1 MDDGKW
7 WCKKVFVSLG
17 IFSAIGWCYDILA
30 MIPPDALHVLDCLLV
45 VCVIDSSR
53 VIPILLFLL
62 LRFHVSCP
70 RLSPQVQM
78 GCVLSF
84 LLVVIFFALVAL
96 ASATHHAAWGR
107 MNRWGN
113 RWRRRWRRLGLRF
126 PLSFPVFSM
135 KTFYGVIY
143 TIERDWLLLFIF

>member
-7 WCKKVFVSLG
+7 WYKKVFVSLG

-30 MIPPDALHVLDCLLV
+30 MIPPDALHVFDCLLV

-53 VIPILLFLL
+53 VIPFTS
-62 LRFHVSCP
+62 RFHAPSSCSSFYS
-70 RLSPQVQM
+70 RLD
-78 GCVLSF
+78 GLC
-84 LLVVIFFALVAL
+84 VIFSSFFFFCYFLCF
-96 ASATHHAAWGR
+96 ASATHHAALGR

-126 PLSFPVFSM
+126 TLFSC
-135 KTFYGVIY
+135 
-143 TIERDWLLLFIF
+143 LLDEDILRRYIHHWTGLIVAFLF